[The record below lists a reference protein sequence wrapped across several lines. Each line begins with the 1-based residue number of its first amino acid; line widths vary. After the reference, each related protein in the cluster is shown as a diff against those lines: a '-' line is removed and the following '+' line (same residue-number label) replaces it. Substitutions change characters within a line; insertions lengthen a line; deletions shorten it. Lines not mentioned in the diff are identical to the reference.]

1 MNKKIIWI
9 IDDDAIYQTIINKL
23 IQKSGVFSTHSSF
36 MNGKEAITTLNNTLE
51 NNDEFIPDIILLDIN
66 MPVMDGWEFMEEIK
80 RIKSKINKRII
91 IYIVSSS
98 IALEDRNKSKTFTD
112 IIGYIPKPISV
123 EDLIS
128 IVESNKDGE
137 QLN

>member
-36 MNGKEAITTLNNTLE
+36 MNGKEAITSLNTILE
-51 NNDEFIPDIILLDIN
+51 IHEEYIPDIILLDIN
-66 MPVMDGWEFMEEIK
+66 MPIMDGWEFMEEIK
-80 RIKSKINKRII
+80 RIKSKINKQII

-98 IALEDRNKSKTFTD
+98 IAIEDRNKSKTFKD
-112 IIGYIPKPISV
+112 IIGYIPKPISIQ
-123 EDLIS
+123 DLIA
-128 IVESNKDGE
+128 IVQSDKNSGE
-137 QLN
+137 N